1 MSTTNVQRRSP
12 QGAHRWM
19 VPLAVVTAGAMI
31 ALWFPFSGLWQQQHE
46 IAQAAA
52 ALAAVRGEQQALNVQ
67 SHQETSTRAE
77 RDLARAD
84 YQLVSPG
91 QSLIQVLPGRAANG
105 VWTLRD
111 DPGYQPLARPDTV
124 PAIATHRAP
133 ALAGRGFLARLVRTL
148 EFWR

>member
-1 MSTTNVQRRSP
+1 MTTTNVHGHNQH
-12 QGAHRWM
+12 GAHRWM
-19 VPLAVVTAGAMI
+19 VPLAVVTAGAMVAI
-31 ALWFPFSGLWQQQHE
+31 WFPFAALWQQQHQ
-46 IAQAAA
+46 IAQASA
-52 ALAAVRGEQQALNVQ
+52 ALAAVRGEQRALDVQ
-67 SHQETSTRAE
+67 SRQVASTRAQ

-124 PAIATHRAP
+124 PAATTLHASASPSRS
-133 ALAGRGFLARLVRTL
+133 FLERLVRTL

>member
-1 MSTTNVQRRSP
+1 MTTTNVHRSSP
-12 QGAHRWM
+12 PGAHRWM

-31 ALWFPFSGLWQQQHE
+31 AIWFPFSALWQQQHE

-91 QSLIQVLPGRAANG
+91 QSLIQVLPGRATNG

-124 PAIATHRAP
+124 PVVATPRAS
-133 ALAGRGFLARLVRTL
+133 ASAGRGFLARLVRTL

>member
-1 MSTTNVQRRSP
+1 MTTTNVHSHQP

-19 VPLAVVTAGAMI
+19 VPLAVVTAGAMVAI
-31 ALWFPFSGLWQQQHE
+31 WFPFSALWQQQHQ
-46 IAQAAA
+46 IAQASA
-52 ALAAVRGEQQALNVQ
+52 ALAAVRGEQRALDVQ
-67 SHQETSTRAE
+67 SHQVASTRAQ

-124 PAIATHRAP
+124 PAPTTHHASVR
-133 ALAGRGFLARLVRTL
+133 AGRGFLERLVRTL